1 MALLLLAQ
9 FILFIGVGAV
19 IPAIPLYGQ
28 EIGLSQAANGLVIS
42 APAVALLL
50 SAQAGGRFADIARQ
64 PAMRGGMALIVV
76 ADVGTALSTTLPA
89 LILARL
95 ALGAGRCVAESGERG
110 LLADLAGTVPALRGR
125 ALAAQQAALALG
137 IAVGAPLGGLVI
149 AAYGPRAAFLC
160 VSAGALVALIL
171 YTFLPETVRVPQKE
185 ERSRHPSSSST
196 PKEDTTSGAAV
207 TQPGEWRT
215 LLADPRWR
223 GLAVCQSGSSFGFA
237 AKIAII
243 PILATRT
250 LPGGV
255 AGAGA
260 LISIA
265 GLSGLIGAPIGGWL
279 TDRAGAKFTAVLSGV
294 GSALCLLLIP
304 AALGSSV
311 DISDLHVSMPLIGSD
326 LGSDAVAFVILV
338 VLWSLG
344 VSAQGPALT
353 ALAQELAPLGSEA
366 TALALPRA
374 TGDGTYI
381 VAPFI
386 LGAVADSPMTGAGA
400 ECAVAG
406 AAGLLGA
413 MVLASSIA
421 NGGGDERQ
429 EDIM

>member
-1 MALLLLAQ
+1 
-9 FILFIGVGAV
+9 V

-95 ALGAGRCVAESGERG
+95 ALGLGRGVAEAGERG

-160 VSAGALVALIL
+160 VSAGALVALGL
-171 YTFLPETVRVPQKE
+171 YAFLPETVRVRRKE
-185 ERSRHPSSSST
+185 ESSSPSSSPT
-196 PKEDTTSGAAV
+196 PEDASSSAAV
-207 TQPGEWRT
+207 TQPGEWQT

-223 GLAVCQSGSSFGFA
+223 GLAVCQSGCSFGFA

-294 GSALCLLLIP
+294 GNALCLLLIP

-311 DISDLHVSMPLIGSD
+311 DISDLHVSIPLIGSD

-413 MVLASSIA
+413 IILATSIA

-429 EDIM
+429 EDIT